1 MKMSLNM
8 KEKMLK
14 NFIENNLNDIYG
26 ISYAALYPA
35 AYQFVDIGIINRFK
49 FMDLGLETKT
59 SYFGFFLSK
68 VEIFDL
74 DNSA

>member
-1 MKMSLNM
+1 MSLNM

-26 ISYAALYPA
+26 ISYAALY
-35 AYQFVDIGIINRFK
+35 QFVDIGIINSFK
-49 FMDLGLETKT
+49 FKDLRLETKT
-59 SYFGFFLSK
+59 SYFEFFLSN